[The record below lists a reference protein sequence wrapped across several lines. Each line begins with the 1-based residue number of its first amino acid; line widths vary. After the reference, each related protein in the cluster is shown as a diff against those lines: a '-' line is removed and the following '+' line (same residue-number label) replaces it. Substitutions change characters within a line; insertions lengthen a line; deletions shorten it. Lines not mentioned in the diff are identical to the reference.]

1 MRIEQ
6 LILENLIY
14 DSQYASLIGVFLKTE
29 YFKAHPEKIVFSEI
43 QDTDEE
49 PVFSKTIH
57 QNLKYGRLKYI
68 FYCFLLV
75 LDGFI
80 GIVSL
85 GQTQSIM
92 ANKYLLSIHVIGDYD
107 EYR

>member
-1 MRIEQ
+1 MDIDFKTGKVSYPDYESSEQIRQSIADMKIE
-6 LILENLIY
+6 
-14 DSQYASLIGVFLKTE
+14 
-29 YFKAHPEKIVFSEI
+29 
-43 QDTDEE
+43 DTNEE

-80 GIVSL
+80 GVISL

-92 ANKYLLSIHVIGDYD
+92 ANKYLLSDYVMGDYD
-107 EYR
+107 ADRQNSS